1 VQIMHTGYTRLIGL
15 LAFVLLAPGVRDA
28 GAQATPPAF
37 QLETAKARYLVGEP
51 VVVTVTQRGPAS
63 MYDEG
68 WAELGDQ
75 QSHLRVLIDRGA
87 GFTRFQRR
95 VLRSPGERLL
105 VRTLVPDQRRQEFVL
120 SLDDAIGDVVFPT
133 PGIARIVIEY
143 QDGVL
148 GVVRSNA
155 AIVEIA
161 APRGAE
167 LTAYERIRALPD
179 RGQQFYLELT
189 AEDDAPDLSDAGSQ
203 SVLAAFPRSAYVQGA
218 RVRSLAYRVSHP
230 SDRLEAGDLSSPAP
244 TDREERRRLARQRR
258 AALVQDAEA
267 LATDLAGSQFEPDA
281 LVVLAAT
288 YAANNQDDLA
298 RHTWQRIV
306 DRFPTRAA
314 ADSAREALEPDDPAN
329 QRADRRSADRET
341 LRRNR

>member
-1 VQIMHTGYTRLIGL
+1 MQTAYPRLISVL
-15 LAFVLLAPGVRDA
+15 SAVLLALGVCDA
-28 GAQATPPAF
+28 SAQATQPAF

-51 VVVTVTQRGPAS
+51 VVVTVTQRGTAS
-63 MYDEG
+63 IYDEG
-68 WAELGDQ
+68 WAGLGDQ

-95 VLRSPGERLL
+95 VLRSPGERIL
-105 VRTLVPDQRRQEFVL
+105 VRTVVPDQRRQEFVL
-120 SLDDAIGDVVFPT
+120 SFDDAIGDVVFPT
-133 PGIARIVIEY
+133 PGIARILIEY
-143 QDGVL
+143 QDDVL
-148 GVVRSNA
+148 GAVRSNA
-155 AIVEIA
+155 ALVEIA
-161 APRGAE
+161 APQGTE
-167 LTAYERIRALPD
+167 LTAYERVRALPD

-189 AEDDAPDLSDAGSQ
+189 SEDDAPDLSDAGSR
-203 SVLAAFPRSAYVQGA
+203 SVLSAFPRSAYVQGA

-244 TDREERRRLARQRR
+244 TDRRERRQLARQRR
-258 AALVQDAEA
+258 AALVQEAEA
-267 LATDLAGSQFEPDA
+267 LTTDLSGSQFEPDA

-298 RHTWQRIV
+298 RQTWQRVV

-329 QRADRRSADRET
+329 
-341 LRRNR
+341 